1 MLEAHSSATPTETAG
16 SVIYGLHPVMEALQA
31 SPNRIRKIVVR
42 ADSSNANVQEII
54 RLARQAG
61 IKVLHDGHAARQKRR
76 WPPASQGVLAE
87 TEPFVYT
94 DMLELPAADGPMDAI
109 LALDGV
115 TDPRNLGAI
124 LRVAEA
130 VRLRG
135 VLIPKNRAAEITPA
149 AVKAASGAVSYVNV
163 CRVTNLSDALK
174 DLKKSGY
181 WIVGLEEG
189 SGKTLWDV
197 PHLDKV
203 VLVAGG
209 EGGGMRRLIR
219 EQCDW
224 IASIP
229 MWGRVASLNVSV
241 AVAVAFY
248 LLIVLRKTAAE
259 TELDPDTLQAAKKR
273 G

>member
-1 MLEAHSSATPTETAG
+1 MTPTETG
-16 SVIYGLHPVMEALQA
+16 DSFIYGLHPVLETLRA
-31 SPNRIRKIVVR
+31 SPNRIRRILIQADPNNTNVR
-42 ADSSNANVQEII
+42 EVI
-54 RLARQAG
+54 RLAQQAG
-61 IKVLHDGHAARQKRR
+61 VKLFHEEHTGRHKGF
-76 WPPASQGVLAE
+76 WPPTSQGVLAE
-87 TEPFVYT
+87 IKPFVYT
-94 DMLELPAADGPMDAI
+94 DILQLPAADGPIDAI

-115 TDPRNLGAI
+115 TDPGNLGAI

-135 VLIPKNRAAEITPA
+135 VVIPKNRAAEITPA
-149 AVKAASGAVSYVNV
+149 VVKAASGAVSHIKV

-174 DLKKSGY
+174 DLKSMGY
-181 WIVGLEEG
+181 WIVGLEED

-197 PHLDKV
+197 PRLDKV

-209 EGGGMRRLIR
+209 EGGGIRRLVR

-248 LLIVLRKTAAE
+248 LLIALRKTTAQS
-259 TELDPDTLQAAKKR
+259 DPGQDPLQR
-273 G
+273 